1 MEAVF
6 ESLKAT
12 AARYPGS
19 IALASRAGY
28 MSYEDFYGNIISA
41 VEALRKN
48 RIEPGQLIVLAGANP
63 DAQLIIALALI
74 RIGCRVGYS
83 RDVSLYD
90 VNKVPIDAV
99 IADAPLPEV
108 RHRTIVIGRDW
119 FKGAGAI
126 SRGLPTEAAAYS
138 MIHSSSGST
147 GRPKLVEIPPAQHRI
162 SIETTR
168 VQLGVR
174 PRYLSTFGNRTDPT
188 FCDSLAA
195 LHNGGMVIRA
205 EERLASAVLDTIQLF
220 RPTYVLMSPSNVV
233 DTLRCLDEKPAA
245 IDKVPLLR
253 TAGAYCAPDLQN
265 AILARIADAYMS
277 SYGSAEM
284 SWIAWG
290 YAEDVQEQERCVGR
304 VVDAMEVA
312 AFDSDGHRLPPGT
325 EGEIRV
331 RGPDGYAGAYIGEDT
346 PQDEIFKDGWFV
358 TGDIGVVDSDGNLMI
373 RGRLSNVI
381 NIGGSKVS
389 PELMEEQILAFS
401 QIRDVG
407 VTGIDVPEGY
417 QKACAAIVTKTKLS
431 LDDVNAH
438 LERRG
443 ALWPV
448 QEIRIV
454 DAIPRTESGKVDRT
468 ALRSLCN
475 DR

>member
-1 MEAVF
+1 
-6 ESLKAT
+6 
-12 AARYPGS
+12 
-19 IALASRAGY
+19 
-28 MSYEDFYGNIISA
+28 
-41 VEALRKN
+41 
-48 RIEPGQLIVLAGANP
+48 
-63 DAQLIIALALI
+63 
-74 RIGCRVGYS
+74 
-83 RDVSLYD
+83 
-90 VNKVPIDAV
+90 
-99 IADAPLPEV
+99 
-108 RHRTIVIGRDW
+108 
-119 FKGAGAI
+119 
-126 SRGLPTEAAAYS
+126 
-138 MIHSSSGST
+138 
-147 GRPKLVEIPPAQHRI
+147 
-162 SIETTR
+162 
-168 VQLGVR
+168 
-174 PRYLSTFGNRTDPT
+174 
-188 FCDSLAA
+188 
-195 LHNGGMVIRA
+195 
-205 EERLASAVLDTIQLF
+205 
-220 RPTYVLMSPSNVV
+220 
-233 DTLRCLDEKPAA
+233 
-245 IDKVPLLR
+245 
-253 TAGAYCAPDLQN
+253 
-265 AILARIADAYMS
+265 MS

-312 AFDSDGHRLPPGT
+312 AFASDGHRLPPGT